1 MIRLLAVCLML
12 AACGGTTA
20 YTGTAAA
27 PVVGTLPPPPPPVV
41 KQAPPAPPSKVAVHE
56 DRIDLAEKI
65 QFELDQA
72 TIQPVSFPLL
82 DEVVAT
88 FKQHPQIK
96 KVSIDGFASS
106 DGTEA
111 RNQWL
116 SGARAKAV
124 MAYLVEHGVDPARLT
139 AQGHGTEKPIADNST
154 PEGREQ
160 NRRVELKILEQDPT
174 ASGATASA
182 VSTAATPAG
191 TTTPAAK
198 TPATT
203 SAATPPATAPATT
216 TPTTQGEAHEQPKG
230 AGQ

>member
-1 MIRLLAVCLML
+1 MIRSLAVCLVL

-27 PVVGTLPPPPPPVV
+27 PIVGTLPPPPPVA
-41 KQAPPAPPSKVAVHE
+41 KQAPPAPPPKVAVHE

-82 DEVVAT
+82 DQVVAT
-88 FKQHPQIK
+88 FKEHPQIK

-116 SGARAKAV
+116 SDARAKAV
-124 MAYLVEHGVDPARLT
+124 MAYLVEHGVDPTRLT

-160 NRRVELKILEQDPT
+160 NRRVELNIVDQDRP
-174 ASGATASA
+174 A
-182 VSTAATPAG
+182 STAPAPAPVATDAP
-191 TTTPAAK
+191 P
-198 TPATT
+198 TPATP
-203 SAATPPATAPATT
+203 TPDKDHDQA
-216 TPTTQGEAHEQPKG
+216 KG